1 MTTTQKTLHQC
12 LNGGTLSFVRG
23 RASQIDQQELTPP
36 EEGTKRWRNVLTRL
50 ISIILSLASRN
61 LASRGSSQHLYEPD
75 NGNFL
80 KEVELLAKFDPVMEN
95 HLARIKDKSTHT
107 HYLGQRIHI
116 ELIQIISDRV
126 LQTIVSCVQEAKYYS
141 IILDCTPDASHKD
154 VSRTVQCCTETQAR
168 S

>member
-1 MTTTQKTLHQC
+1 MEGPWASSEEGQVKSTSRNWLHQ
-12 LNGGTLSFVRG
+12 RKG
-23 RASQIDQQELTPP
+23 RKDGEMSSHVST
-36 EEGTKRWRNVLTRL
+36 
-50 ISIILSLASRN
+50 SIILSLASRN

-80 KEVELLAKFDPVMEN
+80 KEIELLAKFDPVMEN

-107 HYLGQRIHI
+107 HYLGQRIQI